1 MVLMVLIVLLNVKE
15 CVNDYIHELLYTQ
28 VIEQISLIKFIVLI
42 NRFVGTKL
50 WLVEG
55 LMADGPTLMS
65 TN

>member
-1 MVLMVLIVLLNVKE
+1 
-15 CVNDYIHELLYTQ
+15 LYTQ
-28 VIEQISLIKFIVLI
+28 VIEQISLIKFVVLI

-50 WLVEG
+50 WLVEC

>member
-1 MVLMVLIVLLNVKE
+1 MVLMVLVILLNVKE
-15 CVNDYIHELLYTQ
+15 YVNDYIHELLYTQ
-28 VIEQISLIKFIVLI
+28 VIEQISLIKFVVLI

-55 LMADGPTLMS
+55 LMVDGPTLMS

>member
-1 MVLMVLIVLLNVKE
+1 MVLMVLVVLLNVKE

-28 VIEQISLIKFIVLI
+28 VIEQISLIKFVVLI

>member
-1 MVLMVLIVLLNVKE
+1 MVLVVLLNVKE
-15 CVNDYIHELLYTQ
+15 CVNDYIHELLYTH
-28 VIEQISLIKFIVLI
+28 VIEQISLIKFVVLI

-55 LMADGPTLMS
+55 LMPDGPTLMS